1 MVLVTPRLLLQE
13 AGRERERERERA
25 TYLITMQPPSGMLL
39 IGTSTDASAKT
50 SADAFM

>member
-13 AGRERERERERA
+13 AGRERERERA